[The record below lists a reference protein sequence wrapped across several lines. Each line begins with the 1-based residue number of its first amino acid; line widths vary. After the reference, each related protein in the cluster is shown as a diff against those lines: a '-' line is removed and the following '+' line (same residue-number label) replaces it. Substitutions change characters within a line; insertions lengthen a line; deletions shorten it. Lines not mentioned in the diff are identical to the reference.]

1 MSSHFNRAKERSA
14 QNREQRRRENQNTR
28 QSIYNYY
35 DGEYYNYYDG
45 EYEEEKFSD
54 LAYIEQ
60 QNEEDI
66 IQQQINQAF
75 AERDQE
81 LAEEQALWKAEGDRL
96 EQEYYDQVERQNVN
110 EGLLDWLQCV
120 EDEKNIDNFLNGSDE
135 DPTM

>member
-14 QNREQRRRENQNTR
+14 QNREQRRKENQNTR
-28 QSIYNYY
+28 QSI
-35 DGEYYNYYDG
+35 YNYYDG

-60 QNEEDI
+60 QDEKDI

-120 EDEKNIDNFLNGSDE
+120 EDKKNIEDFLNSSDE

>member
-1 MSSHFNRAKERSA
+1 MSSHNNRKKDRNLEKRAQRSSL
-14 QNREQRRRENQNTR
+14 NQETR

-45 EYEEEKFSD
+45 EYEEENFSD

>member
-1 MSSHFNRAKERSA
+1 MSSH
-14 QNREQRRRENQNTR
+14 
-28 QSIYNYY
+28 Y
-35 DGEYYNYYDG
+35 
-45 EYEEEKFSD
+45 
-54 LAYIEQ
+54 
-60 QNEEDI
+60 EEDI

-75 AERDQE
+75 SERDQE

>member
-14 QNREQRRRENQNTR
+14 QNREQRRKENQNTR
-28 QSIYNYY
+28 QSI
-35 DGEYYNYYDG
+35 YNYYDG

-60 QNEEDI
+60 QDEKDI

-81 LAEEQALWKAEGDRL
+81 LAEKQAQWKAEGDRL

-120 EDEKNIDNFLNGSDE
+120 EDKKNIEDFLNSSDE

>member
-28 QSIYNYY
+28 QSI
-35 DGEYYNYYDG
+35 YNYYDG

>member
-35 DGEYYNYYDG
+35 DGEY
-45 EYEEEKFSD
+45 EEENFSD

-120 EDEKNIDNFLNGSDE
+120 EDKKNIEDFLNSSDE

>member
-1 MSSHFNRAKERSA
+1 MSSH
-14 QNREQRRRENQNTR
+14 
-28 QSIYNYY
+28 Y
-35 DGEYYNYYDG
+35 
-45 EYEEEKFSD
+45 
-54 LAYIEQ
+54 
-60 QNEEDI
+60 EEDI

-96 EQEYYDQVERQNVN
+96 EQEYYDNIEKENIHN
-110 EGLLDWLQCV
+110 GLLDWLQYV

>member
-1 MSSHFNRAKERSA
+1 MSSHNNRKKDRNLEKRAQRSSL
-14 QNREQRRRENQNTR
+14 NQETR

>member
-35 DGEYYNYYDG
+35 DGEY
-45 EYEEEKFSD
+45 EEEKFSD

-60 QNEEDI
+60 QDEKDI